1 MDWWAEADTRHPG
14 SAFQYTGAPLGGMT
28 LHVSL
33 PPDIT
38 NLTEILRTRI

>member
-1 MDWWAEADTRHPG
+1 MEDRAAALAARHR
-14 SAFQYTGAPLGGMT
+14 GGMT
-28 LHVSL
+28 LQASL